1 MADALLTLLLW
12 LPAALLLVYGA
23 AGLAALG
30 ERSRTGSPS
39 AGWRA
44 AMYLTTAAAC
54 GPVAWAPLDAA
65 LGGNGVVTNTTPLL
79 LLLAL
84 SGALYL
90 PAARQTRQERGGRVT
105 TGVLLWPP
113 AFLILLLPWVGEL
126 LSVVLDAVLN

>member
-1 MADALLTLLLW
+1 MLLTLLLW
-12 LPAALLLVYGA
+12 LPALLLLAFGA

-44 AMYLTTAAAC
+44 ATWLVTAAAC
-54 GPVAWAPLDAA
+54 GPVAWAALDAA
-65 LGGNGVVTNTTPLL
+65 LGGTGVITNTTPLL

-90 PAARQTRQERGGRVT
+90 PAARRTRRERGGRPT
-105 TGVLLWPP
+105 RGVLLWPP
-113 AFLILLLPWVGEL
+113 AFLLLLLPWAGEV
-126 LSVVLDAVLN
+126 LSVLLGLLPG

>member
-12 LPAALLLVYGA
+12 LPAALLLAYGG

-44 AMYLTTAAAC
+44 ATWLATAAAC

-65 LGGNGVVTNTTPLL
+65 LGGSGVIRNTTPLL

-90 PAARQTRQERGGRVT
+90 PAARQTRRERGGRPT

-113 AFLILLLPWVGEL
+113 AFLLLLLPWVGDILSAL
-126 LSVVLDAVLN
+126 LGLISG